1 MDGDVRI
8 ASALGGKISQLV
20 GLYEKEKENVLILK
34 DTIKRLKEQIE
45 SLETEM
51 EDFKDENRKLKLA
64 VALKSKGDAS
74 DAKKFI
80 DELVR
85 EIDKCLTLLNR

>member
-1 MDGDVRI
+1 MDGDVGI
-8 ASALGGKISQLV
+8 ASALDGKISQMID
-20 GLYEKEKENVLILK
+20 LYEKEKKKVLRLE
-34 DTIKRLKEQIE
+34 DTKKRLEEQIG
-45 SLETEM
+45 SLKTEI
-51 EDFKDENRKLKLA
+51 EDFKDANRKLKFA
-64 VALKSKGDAS
+64 VAFKSKGDAS